1 MRSQCHLYYKE
12 HNRKIK
18 TLRSYN
24 ISLQK
29 QEHKLM
35 KFSAVQARLSYA
47 VLIHKDDSS
56 FQLLHSKKT
65 KQANLL
71 KQQILQM
78 IICKN
83 KD

>member
-1 MRSQCHLYYKE
+1 
-12 HNRKIK
+12 
-18 TLRSYN
+18 
-24 ISLQK
+24 
-29 QEHKLM
+29 M

-56 FQLLHSKKT
+56 FQLLNSKKT